1 MQRFTNS
8 PGQALRD
15 EGRFAWFLLAPAMV
29 LLAAVVVAPLAITFS
44 YSFQNKELLSSHNG
58 EFVGLGNYFT
68 ILTSGWFWDSFLRTL
83 YFTVVSLTLE
93 VGLGLAVALLLN
105 QQFRGVAILRALVI
119 LPWAIPTNV
128 SAALWRWIYH
138 PEYGVLNALLTNFHL
153 IDSYKT
159 WLSDPFLAMN
169 MVILADVWKMTPL
182 AVIFFLASLQFIN
195 KALYEA
201 AALDGMG
208 ALRRFW
214 FITLPFLMP
223 TMAVVVV
230 MRTMEKFKAF
240 DLFYVMTRGGPAN
253 GTMVLT
259 YEAYLRGFTNLE
271 YSTAATLAYLI
282 GFVILAL
289 TLVYMRVLKAQEGI
303 QE

>member
-1 MQRFTNS
+1 MHRFTHS

-15 EGRFAWFLLAPAMV
+15 EGKFAWLILAPAMI
-29 LLAAVVVAPLAITFS
+29 LLAAVVVAPLIITFL
-44 YSFQNKELLSSHNG
+44 YTFQNKELLSSHNG
-58 EFVGLGNYFT
+58 DFVGLGNYAA
-68 ILTSGWFWDSFLRTL
+68 ILSSGWFWESLGRTL

-93 VGLGLAVALLLN
+93 VGLGLLVALLLN
-105 QQFRGVAILRALVI
+105 HRFHGVAALRALVI
-119 LPWAIPTNV
+119 LPWAVPTNV
-128 SAALWRWIYH
+128 SSALWRWIYH
-138 PEYGVLNALLTNFHL
+138 PEYGVLNALLTSLGL
-153 IDSYKT
+153 IDHYKT

-182 AVIFFLASLQFIN
+182 AAIFFLASLQFIN

-201 AALDGMG
+201 ASLDGMG
-208 ALRRFW
+208 AFRRFW
-214 FITLPFLMP
+214 YITMPFLMP

-240 DLFYVMTRGGPAN
+240 DIFYVMTRGGPAN

-271 YSTAATLAYLI
+271 YSTAATVAYII
-282 GFVILAL
+282 GFIILAL
-289 TLVYMRVLKAQEGI
+289 TLVYMRTMKAQEGI